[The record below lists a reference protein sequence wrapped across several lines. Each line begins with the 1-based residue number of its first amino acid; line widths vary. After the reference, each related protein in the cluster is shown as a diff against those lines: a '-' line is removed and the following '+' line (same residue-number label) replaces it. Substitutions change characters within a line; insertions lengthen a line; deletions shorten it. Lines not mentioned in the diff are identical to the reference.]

1 MFILK
6 IISLVSHIVICAV
19 PVLIIVNLITS
30 LIFSLIKRSLHVS
43 IFNLIFVVLL
53 LMLLPILF
61 IKGFAFVSYLREKR
75 FSYKIH
81 ALASFA
87 IAAIFL
93 ILMIREYTDFVSIE
107 WRLSLILTF
116 IITGILLWKEIP
128 DKFLRTVGGETYHN
142 NKL

>member
-6 IISLVSHIVICAV
+6 IISLVSHIITCAV
-19 PVLIIVNLITS
+19 PVFLVVNLLLR

-43 IFNLIFVVLL
+43 IFDLIFFVLF

-61 IKGFAFVSYLREKR
+61 ITRLAFVSYLRENR

-81 ALASFA
+81 GLASFM

-93 ILMIREYTDFVSIE
+93 ILMIREYTDFASIE
-107 WRLSLILTF
+107 WQLSLILTF
-116 IITGILLWKEIP
+116 IITGILFWKEIP
-128 DKFLRTVGGETYHN
+128 DKVLRAVGGETYHN

>member
-6 IISLVSHIVICAV
+6 IISLVTHIITCAV
-19 PVLIIVNLITS
+19 PVFLIVNLLLS
-30 LIFSLIKRSLHVS
+30 LIFSLIKKSLHVS
-43 IFNLIFVVLL
+43 IFNLIFFVLF
-53 LMLLPILF
+53 LMLLPVLF
-61 IKGFAFVSYLREKR
+61 IKGFAFVSYFQEKR

-81 ALASFA
+81 ALASFM

-93 ILMIREYTDFVSIE
+93 IQMMRKFTNFVSTE
-107 WRLSLILTF
+107 WQLSLILTF

-128 DKFLRTVGGETYHN
+128 DKVLRALGGEVHDN